1 MVKALDESDVKLL
14 ELYDDQYFSL
24 LHRYGEIAY
33 AQHVLEREKSSIEK
47 SLQDIE
53 ANLNVLS
60 NTLQQKYGSGSIDL
74 ESKTFKSNE

>member
-53 ANLNVLS
+53 ANLNALS